1 MPVKLP
7 HATKSLVIQQWL
19 QGKPRN
25 DIAAENGVSSGAV
38 TNIVKD
44 WRHNLGFALADEL
57 REIALTMKKVGIT
70 AAQCALGF
78 RIATIMFKVGV
89 DEDSFES
96 FILDVYNRC
105 NDIGLSSENISVY
118 LQDLIEFSR
127 DVLPLSKIED
137 YIKEKAEDKRKL
149 EQGIEKLKVQTET
162 LQQEK
167 SDAESL
173 RDTALQ
179 EERLT
184 SSGLKWYSDLRAE
197 LKKYSIP
204 VEDISKFGKI
214 VDNIAGYGYDVNK
227 VTKEFS
233 DLEGLRSVRDTLQQI
248 VQTLENKN
256 SNLQQQL
263 STLEGLVNMHNQAL
277 STYQRLDGMGF
288 GLKQLDF
295 LWNTVKEIALE
306 NEIRTDEAVTKFLLD
321 VERQYDKKLGYESKI
336 QGLRDEVY
344 KLNQE
349 QSRLRAELLLLP
361 LIGPKLI
368 KLTQNGVSEQ
378 DIVNIATVFEKF
390 VAGIDRQSLVSE
402 LQTYGGLKS
411 TIREL
416 TKESDTL
423 RKEVA
428 SLQTLK
434 KDLNTDNQGML
445 SNVVDSRHAF
455 DYLQGRVDSIRNE
468 ILGLLSA
475 AGCITYLVKLQFE
488 NPQNLKSD
496 YVVDRVEFASLSRA
510 CKGEEHVSM
519 QDIKKEVIKAIEV
532 MQGKLRMNDTLSE
545 ILSNTRL
552 ALIDNGN
559 NLH

>member
-1 MPVKLP
+1 
-7 HATKSLVIQQWL
+7 
-19 QGKPRN
+19 
-25 DIAAENGVSSGAV
+25 
-38 TNIVKD
+38 
-44 WRHNLGFALADEL
+44 
-57 REIALTMKKVGIT
+57 
-70 AAQCALGF
+70 
-78 RIATIMFKVGV
+78 
-89 DEDSFES
+89 
-96 FILDVYNRC
+96 
-105 NDIGLSSENISVY
+105 
-118 LQDLIEFSR
+118 
-127 DVLPLSKIED
+127 
-137 YIKEKAEDKRKL
+137 
-149 EQGIEKLKVQTET
+149 
-162 LQQEK
+162 
-167 SDAESL
+167 
-173 RDTALQ
+173 
-179 EERLT
+179 
-184 SSGLKWYSDLRAE
+184 
-197 LKKYSIP
+197 
-204 VEDISKFGKI
+204 
-214 VDNIAGYGYDVNK
+214 
-227 VTKEFS
+227 
-233 DLEGLRSVRDTLQQI
+233 
-248 VQTLENKN
+248 
-256 SNLQQQL
+256 
-263 STLEGLVNMHNQAL
+263 MHNQAL